1 MPAGGDND
9 LTCSVLGRFFCVMV
23 ILRVFT
29 YCFTK
34 KNVVSLQPKIISR
47 LERMLFT
54 IGYNRFANCR
64 NRLIMNKLRAN
75 TPPRKFNLYSHFFTK
90 PTTCENRVSRGCF
103 VLGGS

>member
-34 KNVVSLQPKIISR
+34 KNVVSLQPKIISK
-47 LERMLFT
+47 LELMPLI
-54 IGYNRFANCR
+54 IGYNRFVNCR
-64 NRLIMNKLRAN
+64 NRLIMNKLHAN
-75 TPPRKFNLYSHFFTK
+75 TPPKI
-90 PTTCENRVSRGCF
+90 
-103 VLGGS
+103 

>member
-64 NRLIMNKLRAN
+64 NRLIMNTLLAN
-75 TPPRKFNLYSHFFTK
+75 TLPENVTYIHIFTE
-90 PTTCENRVSRGCF
+90 PTTCESRVSRGCF

>member
-64 NRLIMNKLRAN
+64 NRLIMTKLLEN
-75 TPPRKFNLYSHFFTK
+75 VFSENLTYIHIFTK
-90 PTTCENRVSRGCF
+90 PTICENRVSRGCF

>member
-47 LERMLFT
+47 LERMPLI
-54 IGYNRFANCR
+54 IGYNRFVNCR
-64 NRLIMNKLRAN
+64 NQLIMNKLRAN
-75 TPPRKFNLYSHFFTK
+75 TPPENLTYIHIFNK
-90 PTTCENRVSRGCF
+90 PMTCENRVSRGCF

>member
-34 KNVVSLQPKIISR
+34 KNVVSLQPKIISK

-75 TPPRKFNLYSHFFTK
+75 TPPPQKTYIHVFTK
-90 PTTCENRVSRGCF
+90 PTICENRVSRGCF

>member
-34 KNVVSLQPKIISR
+34 KNVVSLQPKITSI
-47 LERMLFT
+47 LERMPLI
-54 IGYNRFANCR
+54 IGYNRFVNCC
-64 NRLIMNKLRAN
+64 NQLIISDLRAN
-75 TPPRKFNLYSHFFTK
+75 TPPENLTYIHIFTK
-90 PTTCENRVSRGCF
+90 PTTCENRVSRACF

>member
-54 IGYNRFANCR
+54 IGYNRFVNCR
-64 NRLIMNKLRAN
+64 NRLIMNKLHTN
-75 TPPRKFNLYSHFFTK
+75 TPTRKI
-90 PTTCENRVSRGCF
+90 
-103 VLGGS
+103 

>member
-54 IGYNRFANCR
+54 IEYNRFANCR
-64 NRLIMNKLRAN
+64 NRLIMNKLHVNAL
-75 TPPRKFNLYSHFFTK
+75 PRKFNLYLHFY
-90 PTTCENRVSRGCF
+90 
-103 VLGGS
+103 

>member
-9 LTCSVLGRFFCVMV
+9 LTCSVLGRFFFCVMA

-54 IGYNRFANCR
+54 IGYNRFVNCR
-64 NRLIMNKLRAN
+64 NLLIMNRLIAN
-75 TPPRKFNLYSHFFTK
+75 ALPENLTYIHVFTK
-90 PTTCENRVSRGCF
+90 PTICENRVSRACF